1 MANTLKGW
9 LADNTVTTDNKDDKI
24 LVLESA
30 GSLTEKDIL
39 ERMMKEITGLKEE
52 TLNHAV
58 TLYNRIIMESLLNG
72 YTINTGLF
80 YASPS
85 FQGVIEGGVW
95 DKEKNA
101 IKVNFQQ
108 GKTLR
113 EEIAQT
119 KVDILGEKAD
129 IMYVIEVEDK
139 KTGLKDGT
147 ASPGF
152 GFVIKGRNLKV
163 GGSNESVGVYLIN
176 ESQSSEKLPD
186 YQIIKNMPSE
196 LIIQIPSGLL
206 DGAYTLRITTQW
218 GHSSKKEL
226 KEPRSVEIPLTLVN
240 GD

>member
-1 MANTLKGW
+1 MANVLKGW

-39 ERMMKEITGLKEE
+39 ERMMHEITGLKEE

-72 YTINTGLF
+72 YTVNTGLF

-85 FQGVIEGGVW
+85 FLGVIDGGTW
-95 DKEKNA
+95 NKEKNS

-119 KVDILGEKAD
+119 KVEILGEKAD

-163 GGSNESVGVYLIN
+163 GGTDESVGVYLIN
-176 ESQSSEKLPD
+176 ESQSAEKLPD

-196 LIIQIPSGLL
+196 LIIQIPTGLL
-206 DGAYTLRITTQW
+206 DGPYTLRISTQLNNT
-218 GHSSKKEL
+218 KKGL

>member
-1 MANTLKGW
+1 MANVLKGW
-9 LADNTVTTDNKDDKI
+9 LADNSVTVDNKDDKI

-39 ERMMKEITGLKEE
+39 DRMMKEITGLKEE

-58 TLYNRIIMESLLNG
+58 TLYNRIVMESLLNG
-72 YTINTGLF
+72 YTVNTGLF

-95 DKEKNA
+95 NKEKNS

-113 EEIAQT
+113 DEIAQT
-119 KVDILGEKAD
+119 KVEILGEKAD
-129 IMYVIEVEDK
+129 IMYVLEVEDK

-147 ASPGF
+147 ATPGY
-152 GFVIKGRNLKV
+152 GFIIKGRNLKV
-163 GGSNESVGVYLIN
+163 GGTDESVGVYLIN
-176 ESQSSEKLPD
+176 ESQSAEKLPD

-196 LIIQIPSGLL
+196 LIIQIPTGLL
-206 DGAYTLRITTQW
+206 AGPYTLRITTQY
-218 GHSSKKEL
+218 SSSNAQL
-226 KEPRSVEIPLTLVN
+226 KVPKTLDYPLTIVN
-240 GD
+240 E

>member
-113 EEIAQT
+113 EEIALT

-152 GFVIKGRNLKV
+152 GLVIKGRNLKV

-206 DGAYTLRITTQW
+206 DGTYTLRITTQW

-240 GD
+240 AD